1 MVYRF
6 NKMNLQENIQR
17 IKSMMGLLTEE
28 EQKSYE
34 NKPIILIGPQG
45 TGKSTTSKSLAEKL
59 GIDLISTDMC
69 MIDKKYVN
77 LCKEEPGVEVKIKE
91 HPTLGTYNESNDEY
105 VFCVLNKLMDEYGN
119 KKIVLDVGATHA
131 YVSDRMA
138 SDVIELFQ
146 QSPNLFIFNV
156 SDDENE
162 TYQLLKKRREGRGE
176 KTKDEDNK
184 KFRDVINNL
193 NDYYSE
199 TQKISIMNQ
208 DKSEKTTEEIV
219 DEIISKLQ

>member
-1 MVYRF
+1 MKY
-6 NKMNLQENIQR
+6 
-17 IKSMMGLLTEE
+17 IKL
-28 EQKSYE
+28 YE
-34 NKPIILIGPQG
+34 NFIEGESLPDIDISSDDKISQYESKPIILIGPQG
-45 TGKSTTSKSLAEKL
+45 TGKSTTAKELAKKL
-59 GIDLISTDMC
+59 GIPLITTDMC
-69 MIDKKYVN
+69 MIDEKYEN
-77 LCKEEPGVEVKIKE
+77 MFKDEPGVEVKIKR
-91 HPTLGTYNESNDEY
+91 HPTEGLYYDSNDEY
-105 VFCVLNKLMDEYGN
+105 VFCVLKKLMEEYGN

-146 QSPNLFIFNV
+146 QSPNLFIFNA

-199 TQKISIMNQ
+199 TQKISIINQ
-208 DKSEKTTEEIV
+208 DKSEKTTKEIV
-219 DEIISKLQ
+219 DEIVSKLQ

>member
-1 MVYRF
+1 
-6 NKMNLQENIQR
+6 MNLQEEIKR
-17 IKSMMGLLTEE
+17 IKEIMEFLTEK
-28 EQKSYE
+28 EQKLYE

-45 TGKSTTSKSLAEKL
+45 TGKSTTAKELTKKL
-59 GIDLISTDMC
+59 GIPLITTDMC

-138 SDVIELFQ
+138 SDVIELFEK
-146 QSPNLFIFNV
+146 SPNLFIFNV
-156 SDDENE
+156 FGDKDK
-162 TYQLLKKRREGRGE
+162 TYEFLKKRREGRGE
-176 KTKDEDNK
+176 ETKDEDDK
-184 KFRDVINNL
+184 KFRTAINNL
-193 NDYYSE
+193 NNYYRG
-199 TQKISIMNQ
+199 TQKISII
-208 DKSEKTTEEIV
+208 DKDKKEKTTDELV
-219 DEIISKLQ
+219 DEIITKLT

>member
-1 MVYRF
+1 MEESPGVDIPSE
-6 NKMNLQENIQR
+6 NKISQ
-17 IKSMMGLLTEE
+17 
-28 EQKSYE
+28 YE
-34 NKPIILIGPQG
+34 SKPIILIGPQG
-45 TGKSTTSKSLAEKL
+45 TGKSTTAKELAKKL
-59 GIDLISTDMC
+59 GIPLITTDMC
-69 MIDKKYVN
+69 MIDEKYEN
-77 LCKEEPGVEVKIKE
+77 MFKDEPGVEVKIKR
-91 HPTLGTYNESNDEY
+91 HPTEGLYYDSNDEY
-105 VFCVLNKLMDEYGN
+105 VFCVLKKLFEEYGG

-131 YVSDRMA
+131 YVSDRLS

>member
-1 MVYRF
+1 MKY
-6 NKMNLQENIQR
+6 
-17 IKSMMGLLTEE
+17 IKL
-28 EQKSYE
+28 YE
-34 NKPIILIGPQG
+34 NFIEGESLPDIDISSDDKISQYESKPIILIGPQG
-45 TGKSTTSKSLAEKL
+45 TGKSTTAKELAKKL
-59 GIDLISTDMC
+59 GIPLITTDMS
-69 MIDKKYVN
+69 MVDEKYEN
-77 LCKEEPGVEVKIKE
+77 MFKDEPGVEVEIKR
-91 HPTLGTYNESNDEY
+91 HPTEGLYYESNDKY
-105 VFCVLNKLMDEYGN
+105 VFCVLKKLMEEYGN

-199 TQKISIMNQ
+199 TQKISIINQ
-208 DKSEKTTEEIV
+208 DKSEKTTKEIV
-219 DEIISKLQ
+219 DEIVSKLQ

>member
-1 MVYRF
+1 
-6 NKMNLQENIQR
+6 MNLQEQTNR
-17 IKSMMGLLTEE
+17 IKQMMGLLTEE

-45 TGKSTTSKSLAEKL
+45 TGKSTTAKSLAEKL

-131 YVSDRMA
+131 YISEELSSEVK
-138 SDVIELFQ
+138 ELFD
-146 QSPNLFIFNV
+146 QSPNVFIFNV
-156 SDDENE
+156 SGDKDE
-162 TYQLLKKRREGRGE
+162 TYEFLKKRREGRGE
-176 KTKDEDNK
+176 ETKDEDDK
-184 KFRDVINNL
+184 KFRTAINNL
-193 NDYYSE
+193 NNYYRG
-199 TQKISIMNQ
+199 TQKISII
-208 DKSEKTTEEIV
+208 DKDKKSKTTDELV
-219 DEIISKLQ
+219 DEIITKLT

>member
-1 MVYRF
+1 
-6 NKMNLQENIQR
+6 MNLQENISR
-17 IKSMMGLLTEE
+17 IKQMMGLLKEE

-45 TGKSTTSKSLAEKL
+45 TGKSTTAKSLAEKL

-131 YVSDRMA
+131 YISKELSSEVK
-138 SDVIELFQ
+138 ELFD
-146 QSPNLFIFNV
+146 QSPNVFIFNV
-156 SDDENE
+156 SGDKDK
-162 TYQLLKKRREGRGE
+162 TYEFLKKRREGRGE
-176 KTKDEDNK
+176 ETKDEDDK
-184 KFRDVINNL
+184 KFRTAINNL
-193 NDYYSE
+193 NNYYRG
-199 TQKISIMNQ
+199 TQKISII
-208 DKSEKTTEEIV
+208 DKDKKSKTTDELV
-219 DEIISKLQ
+219 DEIITKLT